1 VNMHALVQNAVDAT
15 A

>member
-1 VNMHALVQNAVDAT
+1 VNMHALVQNAVDVT